1 MLKCNTDSIKYDHVF
16 AYGGGETL
24 PYLTFSGPAPFAIRN
39 WLNSNNK
46 GPNWDGLIE
55 YSFDTYNWF
64 TWENSATKI
73 VDAAF
78 NGGEYCLFLR
88 GTGNT
93 FVGVAQ
99 HTINKDARYTTI
111 TSSSS
116 VFNILVRSSKPE
128 CPVRCRG
135 DIEVLLDY
143 QSVINGQHPQF
154 VAPGF
159 AGLFDGENLL
169 IEGPALTCPQVP
181 LGGYEAMFRHTSFSA
196 PPIINVPSIVDEEAF
211 AGMFAGCESLETS
224 ALDLRHVTSLGSWS
238 FAGFSDNFFPE
249 IYLGP
254 NLMYLGDNV
263 FNQLST
269 GMVGTTQVSSYGG
282 HNLSIRL
289 FFTEEDTPLFDID
302 KIVSKG
308 AAGTGTSGAIT
319 KQMLVSYKIY
329 TDNTA
334 IKNACLAQAD
344 EYTTVNVYHLDGGEW
359 AE

>member
-24 PYLTFSGPAPFAIRN
+24 PYLTFSGPVPFAIRN
-39 WLNSNNK
+39 LLNSNNK

-93 FVGVAQ
+93 FVGVSQ
-99 HTINKDARYTTI
+99 HTINKAANYIAI

-116 VFNILVRSSKPE
+116 VFSFLTRSSKPG
-128 CPVRCRG
+128 CQVRCRG

-143 QSVINGQHPQF
+143 QSVINGQHPQL

-159 AGLFDGENLL
+159 AGLFDTQDLL
-169 IEGPALTCPQVP
+169 IEGPALTCPYVP
-181 LGGYEAMFRHTSFSA
+181 LGGYEAIFRHTSFAA
-196 PPIINVPSIVDEEAF
+196 PPFIRVPAVVEGEAF
-211 AGMFAGCESLETS
+211 AGMFAGCETPGPSV
-224 ALDLRHVTSLGSWS
+224 LDLRHVTNLGDWS

-254 NLMYLGDNV
+254 SLTSLGDNV
-263 FNQLST
+263 FNYLST
-269 GMVGTTQVSSYGG
+269 GRVATTISQYGG

-289 FFTEEDTPLFDID
+289 FFTEEDTPVFDVD

-308 AAGTGTSGAIT
+308 NAQTGSTGGIT
-319 KQMLVSYKIY
+319 KDRLVSYKIY
-329 TDNTA
+329 TDNTT

-344 EYTTVNVYHLDGGEW
+344 EYTTVNVYHLNGGEW
-359 AE
+359 TA